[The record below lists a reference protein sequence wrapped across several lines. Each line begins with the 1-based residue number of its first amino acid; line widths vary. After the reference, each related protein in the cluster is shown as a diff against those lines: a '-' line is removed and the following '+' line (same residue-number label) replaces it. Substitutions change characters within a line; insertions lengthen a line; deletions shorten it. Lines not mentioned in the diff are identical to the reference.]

1 MLNNKKKIIFTII
14 LIFGFLFFLLNV
26 DSVKAGVNCDNFC
39 TGEGNEPA
47 CQYTISK
54 TTDNFQYLCRQ
65 VGIESSKKPLCD
77 VCQFISE
84 DGTARKYNC
93 CCQNTNKI
101 TDCYVGG
108 LFGGDRTAVCACC
121 GDCSPDDLLYIGVS
135 IAELILK
142 YLGVIA
148 LALFVLGGIV
158 WITSGGSK
166 QRVQKGMAIIKGAII
181 GMIIVIVAFLVVRVI
196 MKDILEVDPE
206 YLPKSQSSSE
216 KYEDFV

>member
-26 DSVKAGVNCDNFC
+26 DSTKAGVNCNVFC
-39 TGEGNEPA
+39 ETECGLGTG
-47 CQYTISK
+47 SS
-54 TTDNFQYLCRQ
+54 LCRLMG
-65 VGIESSKKPLCD
+65 VKASSGAQLCSCCKAGEIVD
-77 VCQFISE
+77 N
-84 DGTARKYNC
+84 DLKYEC
-93 CCQNTNKI
+93 TCQNDNKVI
-101 TDCYVGG
+101 DCYAGG
-108 LFGGDRTAVCACC
+108 LFKGDRTAVCFCC
-121 GDCSPDDLLYIGVS
+121 GDCTPDDLLYIGVS

-196 MKDILEVDPE
+196 MKDILKVDSE
-206 YLPKSQSSSE
+206 YLPESSSKE
-216 KYEDFV
+216 HIIS